1 MAAAPQQ
8 SKFEG
13 FRTYTVGGYEY
24 LIAYFEAKF
33 SGTGTTFQVA
43 DQFTAFVQH
52 YAGQGYEFYRCDE
65 VPFRI
70 APGCLSAL
78 FGAKEVYGHSTV
90 VSFRR
95 KQA

>member
-13 FRTYTVGGYEY
+13 FRTYTVGGFEY
-24 LIAYFEAKF
+24 LITYFEAQF
-33 SGTGTTFQVA
+33 TSSATATAVA
-43 DQFTAFVQH
+43 DQFTSFVQH
-52 YAGQGYEFYRCDE
+52 WAGQGYEFYRCDE

-70 APGCLSAL
+70 APGCLAGL
-78 FGAKEVYGHSTV
+78 FGAKEAFGQCTV